1 MPTVN
6 AREIKI
12 GDTILYDG
20 SRYLVTKIAVDLV
33 YNYFYF
39 DVEEYIIPRLSPIK
53 YKICW
58 FSDDTLEIL

>member
-1 MPTVN
+1 MTTVN
-6 AREIKI
+6 ARKIKI
-12 GDTILYDG
+12 GDTILYG
-20 SRYLVTKIAVDLV
+20 SRRYLVTKIAVDWV

-53 YKICW
+53 YKFCW